1 MMPGD
6 NEPLHR
12 WEIVAVALVMALTAV
27 LGAGV
32 ARAMIAVG
40 TWVYRGLT

>member
-6 NEPLHR
+6 YEPLHR
-12 WEIVAVALVMALTAV
+12 WEIVATLLVMALTAV

-32 ARAMIAVG
+32 AGAMIAVG

>member
-6 NEPLHR
+6 YEPLHR
-12 WEIVAVALVMALTAV
+12 WELVAVALVVVLAAV

-32 ARAMIAVG
+32 AGAMIAVG

>member
-6 NEPLHR
+6 YEPLHR
-12 WEIVAVALVMALTAV
+12 WEIVAVALVMAVTAV
-27 LGAGV
+27 LGASV
-32 ARAMIAVG
+32 AGAMIAVG